1 MTNYLIKRV
10 CEETLVLVVG
20 GAGLVPALSTTE
32 LDPRA
37 GGAGQGTFC
46 AGQAVPAM
54 GFHLKN
60 VTYSIW
66 GCDIFDQEILAR
78 MEEVRLLYQLPVKQA
93 DIGLLLSNQ
102 LPHFD
107 LPGSHSKSTSTL
119 LISEI
124 CMLCLAFNK
133 QLNSNFADLILTA
146 SLKVGNL
153 GFSPG
158 RRGSNGFGL
167 LPLEPPPPAKAVESS
182 FLNLRS
188 VRLTTCRL
196 NTKPLK
202 LGFFPISFLLGKIC
216 LFECCH
222 SFVNV
227 SDPFFQLS
235 KSLTCLGSS
244 FKQFEFQLLWIPCV
258 IAPYYFGAK
267 SLY

>member
-1 MTNYLIKRV
+1 M
-10 CEETLVLVVG
+10 C
-20 GAGLVPALSTTE
+20 
-32 LDPRA
+32 
-37 GGAGQGTFC
+37 
-46 AGQAVPAM
+46 
-54 GFHLKN
+54 
-60 VTYSIW
+60 
-66 GCDIFDQEILAR
+66 
-78 MEEVRLLYQLPVKQA
+78 YQLPVKQA
-93 DIGLLLSNQ
+93 DKGFLLGNQ

-119 LISEI
+119 LISEMCI
-124 CMLCLAFNK
+124 LFPALSK
-133 QLNSNFADLILTA
+133 TLSNLADLILTA

-188 VRLTTCRL
+188 VRLTTCRP

-258 IAPYYFGAK
+258 IAP
-267 SLY
+267 